1 MTPGCHRERLLNLM
15 SMITENTQIDT
26 PSVVSVFDFR
36 KRRYD
41 RAIEKFNEWFLSGA
55 RCKGDYVDSVF
66 NDLVLLDAIVEVK
79 NKLFATPA
87 NTLIDVL
94 FKIEQSRDDLD
105 EIVGDDCAVALL
117 DSAIAALQANNTA
130 EAIRAIERAIDAADD
145 FMEGATAALDDLRRM
160 FAESLS

>member
-1 MTPGCHRERLLNLM
+1 
-15 SMITENTQIDT
+15 MIPQNTQIDT
-26 PSVVSVFDFR
+26 PSVVSMFDLR

-41 RAIEKFNEWFLSGA
+41 QALEKFNAWFLSSA
-55 RCKGDYVDSVF
+55 RCNCDYADSVF

-94 FKIEQSRDDLD
+94 FKVEQSRDDLD

-117 DSAIAALQANNTA
+117 DSAIAALRAGNA
-130 EAIRAIERAIDAADD
+130 DSAIRAIERAIDAADD

-160 FAESLS
+160 LAEAQQ